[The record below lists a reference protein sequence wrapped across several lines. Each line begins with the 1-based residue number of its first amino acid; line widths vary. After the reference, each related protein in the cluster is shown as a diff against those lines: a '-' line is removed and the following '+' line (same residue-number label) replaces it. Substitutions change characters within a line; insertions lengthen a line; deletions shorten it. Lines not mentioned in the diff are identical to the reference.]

1 MDLIA
6 YIKTSMCQIKLDDEN
21 DTNLGKQNAQDYLD
35 HCIFIGLMPEE
46 DPPQSKNEPLE
57 D

>member
-21 DTNLGKQNAQDYLD
+21 DANLGMQNA
-35 HCIFIGLMPEE
+35 
-46 DPPQSKNEPLE
+46 
-57 D
+57 